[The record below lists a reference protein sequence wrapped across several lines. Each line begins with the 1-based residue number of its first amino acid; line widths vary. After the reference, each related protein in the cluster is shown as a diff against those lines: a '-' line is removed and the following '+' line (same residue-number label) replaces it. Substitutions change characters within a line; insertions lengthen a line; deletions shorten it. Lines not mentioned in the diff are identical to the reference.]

1 MKLTR
6 TLGISVA
13 AAAVLVSGCT
23 STVEGRA
30 QDDGKG
36 CKISRVTMQCYDP
49 SEIDPAATTS
59 PAPTPQSNPIPA
71 GTDGVKACDGSK
83 CTFTAADDEISR
95 LVSESL
101 TDVAH
106 MWSNLNVL
114 ITLTMYKGGIGKCD
128 GDGDETATAWVC
140 PSTQRGG
147 WSPAAVRNRAA
158 EKGTTISDTVRS
170 IVAHEM
176 GHMAAAKF
184 GVSSDDFVTNELRAD
199 CFAAGYSRWTMKTT
213 DSAMGQ
219 LPVETMKRVL
229 AGPRRNAAID
239 AGYNGTPKTCSEYT
253 P

>member
-1 MKLTR
+1 MSLAR
-6 TLGISVA
+6 ALGVSAITA
-13 AAAVLVSGCT
+13 TVLVSGCT

-30 QDDGKG
+30 TDDGKG
-36 CKISRVTMQCYDP
+36 CKISRVTGLCYDP
-49 SEIDPAATTS
+49 SEVGIPTATS
-59 PAPTPQSNPIPA
+59 PAPTPQSNPTPA
-71 GTDGVKACDGSK
+71 GTGVKACDGDK
-83 CTFTAADDEISR
+83 CAFSAGDDEVSR

-101 TDVAH
+101 LDVAH
-106 MWSNLNVL
+106 MWSNLKVP
-114 ITLTMYKGGIGKCD
+114 ITVTLFKDGTAGCD
-128 GDGDETATAWVC
+128 VNDDPSATAWVC
-140 PSTQRGG
+140 AEQHLGG
-147 WSPAAVRNRAA
+147 WSPAAMRAQA
-158 EKGTTISDTVRS
+158 QKRGASIEEVVRS
-170 IVAHEM
+170 VMAHEM